1 MKIGYILGEFPKL
14 SETFVLNEIVEL
26 VRRGHEVHIFS
37 IFHPKESI
45 VQPEVKEY
53 ELLKRTCYAP
63 SYFKLG
69 LELFIPDSLLFY
81 RNERLLNKFYC
92 IASAR
97 YFSKIIKKLD
107 LDILHAHFADE
118 ATFTAMLCSKLTG
131 ISFTFTGHAFDIFI
145 NPDVKALKERMEN
158 ASAIITPSYYNKNY
172 LHDLTG
178 IDKDKIH
185 VVRACSN
192 IERFKSIERDGDA
205 FTILTVGRLVEKKGI
220 KYGILAVKELIEEF
234 PEIQYRIVGSGPL
247 ESELKE
253 LVKSLNLEAHVKLLG
268 DLNGESLMDEL
279 GKATIVILPCVQAG
293 DGDLDVCPLT
303 LQEAMIAKI
312 PVISTNIASITE
324 LVENEQ
330 DGLLV
335 EPMNIEQL
343 TNAIKTL
350 LEDEN
355 LRIKMVEKSRRKIEK
370 DFNIHTEVESLL
382 KVWEEIKR
390 WNRNY
395 DL

>member
-1 MKIGYILGEFPKL
+1 MNIGYILGEFPKL
-14 SETFVLNEIVEL
+14 SETFVLNEIIEL

-53 ELLKRTCYAP
+53 ELLKRTYYAS

-69 LELFIPDSLLFY
+69 LELLKPDSLLFY
-81 RNERLLNKFYC
+81 RNKRLLNKFYC
-92 IASAR
+92 IAAAK
-97 YFSKIIKKLD
+97 YFSKIMGKLD

-118 ATFTAMLCSKLTG
+118 SAYTAMLISKLTG
-131 ISFTFTGHAFDIFI
+131 IPFTFTGHAFDIFI
-145 NPDVKALKERMEN
+145 NPDVKALRERMEN
-158 ASAIITPSYYNKNY
+158 ASAVITPSYYNKNY

-178 IDKDKIH
+178 IEKDKIH
-185 VVRACSN
+185 VVRACPN
-192 IERFKSIERDGDA
+192 IERFKGVKREEDA

-220 KYGILAVKELIEEF
+220 KYGILAIKELVNEF

-247 ESELKE
+247 EGELKE

-303 LQEAMIAKI
+303 LQEAMVAQV
-312 PVISTNIASITE
+312 PVVATTLASIPE
-324 LVENEQ
+324 LIEQ
-330 DGLLV
+330 GMEGYLV
-335 EPMNIEQL
+335 EPKNVEQL
-343 TNAIKTL
+343 ADVIKTL
-350 LEDEN
+350 LKDRDVRN
-355 LRIKMVEKSRRKIEK
+355 KMGELGRKKIEK
-370 DFNIHTEVESLL
+370 EFNIHEELEKLL
-382 KVWEEIKR
+382 KVWDGVKR
-390 WNRNY
+390 
-395 DL
+395 